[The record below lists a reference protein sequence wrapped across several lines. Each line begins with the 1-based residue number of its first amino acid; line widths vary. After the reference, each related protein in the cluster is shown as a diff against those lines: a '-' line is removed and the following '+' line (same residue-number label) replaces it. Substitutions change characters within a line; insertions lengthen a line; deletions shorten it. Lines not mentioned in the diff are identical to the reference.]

1 VTQAPQARI
10 IAPLRLGFRSMTRT
24 LIALASACLLAGCS
38 LPDPRDFRFP
48 GVYRVTVQQGN
59 VITQD
64 MVDRL
69 KPGMTGRQVRF
80 IMGEPVISNTFR
92 PNRWDYVYTIQPGG
106 GERLAQRLT
115 LYFEADAL
123 VGFEGDFIPTPV
135 AEAQNATQEPNAA
148 LPGSLETRPA
158 EPAKKEAGQPDA

>member
-1 VTQAPQARI
+1 
-10 IAPLRLGFRSMTRT
+10 MTRAL
-24 LIALASACLLAGCS
+24 LITGLTVILAGCS
-38 LPDPRDFRFP
+38 LPDPRNLRFP

-80 IMGEPVISNTFR
+80 IMGEPVINNTFR
-92 PNRWDYVYTIQPGG
+92 PDRWDYVYTVQPGG
-106 GERLAQRLT
+106 GARLAQRLT

-123 VGFEGDFIPTPV
+123 VGFEGDFIPTAV
-135 AEAQNATQEPNAA
+135 AEAQNTEQVPGAA
-148 LPGSLETRPA
+148 LPGSLETREA
-158 EPAKKEAGQPDA
+158 EPDA